1 MTLGRA
7 FHYFLPQ
14 LPHLE
19 NHAGNIAIYSKGFF
33 VFFFLQSMKKLVLH
47 FKSNFFSTVKYSQ
60 INTSKCCLGFDWKSG

>member
-19 NHAGNIAIYSKGFF
+19 NHAGNIAINSKGFF
-33 VFFFLQSMKKLVLH
+33 GFFVFFLQSMKKLVLH
-47 FKSNFFSTVKYSQ
+47 FKSNFLAQLNIHK
-60 INTSKCCLGFDWKSG
+60 